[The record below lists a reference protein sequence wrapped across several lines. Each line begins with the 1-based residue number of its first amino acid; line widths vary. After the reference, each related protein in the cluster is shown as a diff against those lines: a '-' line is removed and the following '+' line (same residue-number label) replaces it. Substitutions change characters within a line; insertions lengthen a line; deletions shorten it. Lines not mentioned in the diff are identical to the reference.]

1 MLILLVGVVLAAA
14 LVAVAVAT
22 DAGPILA
29 GAATLAFV
37 ALGYVVPARRLP
49 LFIVQRL
56 RKRMGVG
63 RAAFL
68 FAVLG
73 ICLSEAAAVALDATD
88 SYTRFS
94 GWVALGG
101 FSAIGASFVAA
112 IRRTEAM
119 KAGRVGEPQP

>member
-1 MLILLVGVVLAAA
+1 MFLLGTALAAA

-22 DAGPILA
+22 DARPILA

-37 ALGYVVPARRLP
+37 ALGYVVPARQLP
-49 LFIVQRL
+49 LFIVRRL
-56 RKRMGVG
+56 RKRMRVG

-112 IRRTEAM
+112 IRRTEVM